1 MILGIDQ
8 GIGGCVLDMEKKMG
22 WVPRL
27 ETAENNE
34 FLKSVKFFGLFWGPK
49 MARKPCFSKS
59 PGPRTSSNLFAIA
72 DLSEKE
78 FSNSSGDLLGP
89 EF

>member
-1 MILGIDQ
+1 MIFLLEKKKSSKLSFQMILGIDQ

-34 FLKSVKFFGLFWGPK
+34 FLRSVKFWGIFFGHPR
-49 MARKPCFSKS
+49 MA
-59 PGPRTSSNLFAIA
+59 
-72 DLSEKE
+72 
-78 FSNSSGDLLGP
+78 
-89 EF
+89 

>member
-34 FLKSVKFFGLFWGPK
+34 FLKSVNFFWTF
-49 MARKPCFSKS
+49 
-59 PGPRTSSNLFAIA
+59 
-72 DLSEKE
+72 
-78 FSNSSGDLLGP
+78 LGTQNGVKNVFFKVSRSQDQFRP
-89 EF
+89 LCYS

>member
-34 FLKSVKFFGLFWGPK
+34 FLKRCENFLDFFGHPK
-49 MARKPCFSKS
+49 WLENYVFQIPQV
-59 PGPRTSSNLFAIA
+59 PGPVPTSL
-72 DLSEKE
+72 
-78 FSNSSGDLLGP
+78 P
-89 EF
+89 

>member
-34 FLKSVKFFGLFWGPK
+34 FLKSVKFLLDFFWDPKWPENYVFQSPQVTGPV
-49 MARKPCFSKS
+49 P
-59 PGPRTSSNLFAIA
+59 TSL
-72 DLSEKE
+72 
-78 FSNSSGDLLGP
+78 P
-89 EF
+89 EPICPKKKIQEL